1 MRRLVVAI
9 VLAIMLIILF
19 PLVESGIV
27 PPWPAGWILLGG
39 EVALSAIAVYSVLKE
54 ERRK

>member
-27 PPWPAGWILLGG
+27 QPWPAGY
-39 EVALSAIAVYSVLKE
+39 AMIAGIVGMGIIAMSLV
-54 ERRK
+54 